1 MTLIVILW
9 LILIHFNLITLRVL
23 VDKNC
28 AHLCYCL
35 ERSGNLLPKFPD
47 NELVSHIRSLYLYI
61 RH

>member
-1 MTLIVILW
+1 MTQIVILL
-9 LILIHFNLITLRVL
+9 LILIHFNLITLPVV

-35 ERSGNLLPKFPD
+35 ERSGNFLPKFRD
-47 NELVSHIRSLYLYI
+47 NELVPPIRSLYLYI